1 MLFRRPER
9 RDPTRAERFVDGLDD
24 DAVTRL
30 GMRFTGFVQG
40 VGFRY
45 TQLNVATKLG
55 VTGWVRNMDDG
66 SVTSAWQ
73 GTGASLKAMVAE
85 IRAYYGK
92 YGAAFSIVS
101 AEPAPL
107 EEESSFEVRI

>member
-1 MLFRRPER
+1 
-9 RDPTRAERFVDGLDD
+9 
-24 DAVTRL
+24 
-30 GMRFTGFVQG
+30 
-40 VGFRY
+40 
-45 TQLNVATKLG
+45 
-55 VTGWVRNMDDG
+55 MDDG